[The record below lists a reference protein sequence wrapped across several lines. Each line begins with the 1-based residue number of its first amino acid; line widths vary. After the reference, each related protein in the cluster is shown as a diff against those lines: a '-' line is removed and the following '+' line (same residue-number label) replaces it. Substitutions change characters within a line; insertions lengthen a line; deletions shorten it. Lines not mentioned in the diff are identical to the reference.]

1 MKSNT
6 NTPETSR
13 RGDFDWSYHFSETH
27 SSSSMPEYMRHN
39 MDVFNEVDGLDA
51 IYQNGLRH
59 YHGNLS
65 TPSIEYELSEAGG
78 TDKVLVAINK
88 LTAVEINALSDNEV
102 ATFINDLEYEGL
114 KTKADIL
121 SLHAVL
127 MENNAAVSEY
137 AEKAEEKILKSI
149 DENIIKEGD
158 EDYEDYEET

>member
-1 MKSNT
+1 MELNT
-6 NTPETSR
+6 NNPEPIR
-13 RGDFDWSYHFSETH
+13 RGNFDWSYHFSKTH
-27 SSSSMPEYMRHN
+27 SSSSMPEYVRHN
-39 MDVFNEVDGLDA
+39 IDVFNEVDGLDA
-51 IYQNGLRH
+51 VYQNGLRH

-78 TDKVLVAINK
+78 TDKILVTINK
-88 LTAVEINALSDNEV
+88 LTAVKIGALNDDEVEIL
-102 ATFINDLEYEGL
+102 INDLGYDKL

-137 AEKAEEKILKSI
+137 AEKAEAKVLKSI

-158 EDYEDYEET
+158 EDYEA